1 MSLLLEALKKAEL
14 AKQIAKGEARSAE
27 PQAAPAEDAP
37 GVITREKLP
46 DISQSLEILTDDLP
60 SSGTKAAETPA
71 ARPELSLEEQDRF
84 EPAAQ
89 PMPATGEFPR
99 TSERAQAQQLFQ
111 VKEMDYNPR
120 RPFYLTLGA
129 LALVGVCYAG
139 YVWWQMRP
147 KYAVPP
153 AELQA
158 RPVAAPAPPA
168 VASAPVATPSQ
179 PDATPPPPAP
189 QAAVPA
195 PARAAVPG
203 IPPIQPV
210 RPPRSKSLPSSGT
223 LASGSSALRSES
235 SPDLTASASLRSGEA
250 LAPIAINAPTLGVDP
265 LVEQGYQAFQRND
278 LAAARDAYQRAL
290 AREPTNRDALLGL
303 AAIDVRSGQLS
314 SAEARYLRLLEMD
327 PRDSHAVASLISLR
341 GQLDPVASES
351 RLKSLIATQPEA
363 ALLHFSL
370 GNQYAQQSRWS
381 EAQAA
386 YFKAHS
392 VDPENADYAFNL
404 AVSLDQLHQEKLAL
418 EFYRRALALTDR
430 RAASFDPA
438 RARLRVQELSK

>member
-14 AKQIAKGEARSAE
+14 AKQVAKGEAPSPGPKPE
-27 PQAAPAEDAP
+27 PTKP
-37 GVITREKLP
+37 VMTRERLP
-46 DISQSLEILTDDLP
+46 DITQPLEILSDDLP
-60 SSGTKAAETPA
+60 SSETQGAEPAA
-71 ARPELSLEEQDRF
+71 ARPEFSLQEQETF

-89 PMPATGEFPR
+89 PILSTNEFAR
-99 TSERAQAQQLFQ
+99 TAERAQAQQLFQ

-129 LALVGVCYAG
+129 LVLVGLGYGG
-139 YVWWQMRP
+139 YVWWQTRP
-147 KYAVPP
+147 KYSVPP
-153 AELQA
+153 VEMQA
-158 RPVAAPAPPA
+158 RPVATPAQSA
-168 VASAPVATPSQ
+168 TASAPMAEPSQ
-179 PDATPPPPAP
+179 PAAAPPPPVQAP
-189 QAAVPA
+189 AAVLA
-195 PARAAVPG
+195 PARTAVPG

-210 RPPRSKSLPSSGT
+210 RPRPQQASGV

-235 SPDLTASASLRSGEA
+235 ASDSTGPVSPRPGEGG
-250 LAPIAINAPTLGVDP
+250 LAPIAINAPTLSVDP
-265 LVEQGYQAFQRND
+265 LVEQAYQAFQRND
-278 LAAARDAYQRAL
+278 LAAARDGYQRAL

-314 SAEARYLRLLEMD
+314 SAEARYLRLLEID
-327 PRDSHAVASLISLR
+327 PRDSHAMASLISLR

-351 RLKSLIATQPEA
+351 RLKSLIANQPEA

-370 GNQYAQQSRWS
+370 GNQYAQQSRWA

-404 AVSLDQLHQEKLAL
+404 AVSLDQLHQGKLAL
-418 EFYRRALALTDR
+418 EFYQRALALTDK
-430 RAASFDPA
+430 RAASFNPA
-438 RARLRVQELSK
+438 HARLRVQELSQ